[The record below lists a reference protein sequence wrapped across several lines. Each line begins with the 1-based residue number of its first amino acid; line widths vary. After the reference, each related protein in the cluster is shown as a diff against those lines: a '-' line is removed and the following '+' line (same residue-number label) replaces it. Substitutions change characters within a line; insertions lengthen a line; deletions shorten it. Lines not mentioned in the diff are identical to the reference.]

1 MTFIKTIKVKI
12 SIKFISS
19 KIINNYHYIVKM
31 SASANKNRDIVGEN
45 ETLFDFL
52 KRKKKYNLNKTLVQ
66 HSYTKKKF
74 DYDNEDHE

>member
-1 MTFIKTIKVKI
+1 
-12 SIKFISS
+12 
-19 KIINNYHYIVKM
+19 M

-52 KRKKKYNLNKTLVQ
+52 KRKKKYNIYNTLNKTLVQ
-66 HSYTKKKF
+66 HSYTKKKL